1 MSSIKGEMWWG
12 DRNKFSP
19 LIMAADCGLQC
30 EHLKLLPCVRHSHLH
45 PHLSLSLVSVFLSPF
60 LTAFLFPTFCVWL
73 DLQISCDRKVDY
85 LFLPVEKSTCP
96 THRIREK
103 SDKHSNEQFRVKA
116 AHVKGV
122 NLFTLISNQGIIIC
136 FNAKKICFENR
147 NWEHSVKDRHI
158 FAIGERHK
166 SGSSAEWNGKVA
178 EAGFP
183 YRYKVSRMDRFQYVG
198 DLE

>member
-1 MSSIKGEMWWG
+1 
-12 DRNKFSP
+12 
-19 LIMAADCGLQC
+19 MAADCGLQC
-30 EHLKLLPCVRHSHLH
+30 EHLKLLSCVRLSHLH
-45 PHLSLSLVSVFLSPF
+45 PPSLVYVFLSPF

-103 SDKHSNEQFRVKA
+103 SNKHSNEQIRVKA
-116 AHVKGV
+116 AHVKDV
-122 NLFTLISNQGIIIC
+122 NLFTFISNQGIIIC

-147 NWEHSVKDRHI
+147 NWEHSVKDQHI

-166 SGSSAEWNGKVA
+166 CNL
-178 EAGFP
+178 EAAQNEMEKWLKQGFHTDT
-183 YRYKVSRMDRFQYVG
+183 K
-198 DLE
+198 